1 MTELTVIIDG
11 EVHKLE
17 RDVDMIYCH
26 KDCTEYCSLAEICTG
41 ENIPCQAFGVVD
53 TVFRH
58 FEKQENAPEPK
69 KCNLKYSMEVDGKRH
84 VLVQDPQGNIGYLS
98 CKACSLREQCK
109 VGELLCIEIL
119 GDSRRDRYSYHF
131 EQIDLP
137 NVVEA
142 ETVKKSEGQNAGVF
156 P

>member
-17 RDVDMIYCH
+17 RDVDMVYCH
-26 KDCTEYCSLAEICTG
+26 KDCTEYCSLAKICMG
-41 ENIPCQAFGVVD
+41 ENIPCQAFGASD

-58 FEKQENAPEPK
+58 FEKQKKAQEPK
-69 KCNLKYSMEVDGKRH
+69 NINLKYSMEVDGKRH
-84 VLVQDPQGNIGYLS
+84 VLVKDLLGTTGYLS
-98 CKACSLREQCK
+98 CKACSLHEQCK

-119 GDSRRDRYSYHF
+119 GDTRRDRYSYHF

-137 NVVEA
+137 NA
-142 ETVKKSEGQNAGVF
+142 T
-156 P
+156 